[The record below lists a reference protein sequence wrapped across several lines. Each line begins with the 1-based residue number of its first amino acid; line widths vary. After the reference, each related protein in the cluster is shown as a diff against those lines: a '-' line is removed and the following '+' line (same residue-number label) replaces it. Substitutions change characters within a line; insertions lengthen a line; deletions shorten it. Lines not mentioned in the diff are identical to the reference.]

1 MNKILSKVFYGL
13 GMLLGVIVMSIVC
26 VAFSFCFCV
35 VPYLIYTFLP
45 ITFSPVLI
53 WLFGAIYLVT
63 AFLCLYN
70 FMVRGKAFNL

>member
-1 MNKILSKVFYGL
+1 MNKILSKIFYGL
-13 GMLLGVIVMSIVC
+13 GVLAGVIVVSIVC
-26 VAFSFCFCV
+26 VAFSFCFFI
-35 VPYLIYTFLP
+35 VPYLVYTFLP
-45 ITFSPVLI
+45 VALSPVLL

>member
-45 ITFSPVLI
+45 ITLSPVLI

-63 AFLCLYN
+63 AFLYLYN

>member
-13 GMLLGVIVMSIVC
+13 GMLLGVVVMSIVC

-45 ITFSPVLI
+45 VTLSP
-53 WLFGAIYLVT
+53 IYLVT